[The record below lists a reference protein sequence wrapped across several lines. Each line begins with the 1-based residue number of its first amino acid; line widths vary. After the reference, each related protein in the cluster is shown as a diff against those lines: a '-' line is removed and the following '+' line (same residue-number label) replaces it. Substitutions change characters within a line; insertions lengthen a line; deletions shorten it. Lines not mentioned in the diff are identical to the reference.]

1 VTELGL
7 VGVLADGASHPVT
20 VKVIAAVLLFRALT
34 YLLPIPL
41 GAVAALAWQHAP
53 GLSRSRRARDS

>member
-1 VTELGL
+1 
-7 VGVLADGASHPVT
+7 
-20 VKVIAAVLLFRALT
+20 VLLFRALT

-53 GLSRSRRARDS
+53 GLSRGRPRAAPAPSSSPEA